1 MRKTLVHFS
10 MFALL
15 VALMV
20 PAVACQKKAD
30 EATDQM
36 QSTDQ
41 TQGAEANG
49 DQMQEG
55 TEATGDQTQ
64 GTEANGDQM
73 QEGTEANG
81 DQTQKSDDSGNAS
94 SDNMQDDNSG
104 Q

>member
-55 TEATGDQTQ
+55 TEA
-64 GTEANGDQM
+64 
-73 QEGTEANG
+73 NG